1 MTLTR
6 SAQNGPG
13 AALFI
18 IRRTV
23 GCVQRRAPARA
34 EFIRKKVGY
43 QISAYEERSGHF
55 RDGDTSGQFDSQFA
69 SPPVQCAAEQQRRAI
84 FEETREAEVES
95 FNMPS

>member
-34 EFIRKKVGY
+34 EFIRY
-43 QISAYEERSGHF
+43 RRTPYEERSGHI
-55 RDGDTSGQFDSQFA
+55 RDGDTSGQFDLGDSLLHHLCNA
-69 SPPVQCAAEQQRRAI
+69 QQSIKGER
-84 FEETREAEVES
+84 
-95 FNMPS
+95 

>member
-23 GCVQRRAPARA
+23 GCVQRRVPARA
-34 EFIRKKVGY
+34 EFIREKVGY
-43 QISAYEERSGHF
+43 QISAYEERSGHI
-55 RDGDTSGQFDSQFA
+55 RDGDTSGQFDSGDSLLHHLCNA
-69 SPPVQCAAEQQRRAI
+69 QQSIKGER
-84 FEETREAEVES
+84 
-95 FNMPS
+95 